1 MRLTRLQLLNWRSFP
16 TCDLDLDHDITV
28 LIGQNGTGKT
38 ALLNAFVWG
47 LFGQTTTGF
56 SHPDDLCN
64 HQAKLAL
71 AEGESAHVEVTVSF
85 LHDGGLRKYR
95 FEARR
100 SLSVTRTGPE
110 KDNFEESKPRFVL
123 NRYPLDQEGDAQTYR
138 DEVAD
143 RELQSIIPAGLNPY
157 FFFPAENIGASI
169 AAPDARASSIREAV
183 DVLLGTRRYQ
193 IAAEAIQQA
202 LQLRQLEEKA
212 SNDTALRKAQELKD
226 DARKNHAEVVHE
238 LSLLPDQIRR
248 VNALRDEA
256 ERELQRIQDAQ
267 LLIDERHEI
276 QTHYDEAKRDAENA
290 ENQQRQVL
298 HRECF
303 NLFGAKVL
311 SDARKTLQQA
321 KTLGKIPPRVSAG
334 LLDDLI
340 DNAES
345 CLCGRPIS
353 DSERSVFRT
362 LLSTVVE
369 DTVAD
374 SVSNILARVIDREDR
389 LSARTG
395 NEAPYAMLIAV
406 EKEIHNAHRAMT
418 TWRDKRDA
426 FDEDNP
432 RLQQPLG
439 ANPIDTWQKY
449 LRMGTALEGRQES
462 LEKEEASLSRAKRDT
477 ENRYER
483 LRRAQ
488 GKADDVAEARGHL
501 YRIERAI
508 EDLKKLL
515 RDGSRRDVERAI
527 NKIAQEVFLRDYTI
541 SLTPDFDIEV
551 HQDGISVGASSS
563 ERAWVTFAFVAA
575 LAGLIEKY
583 DKLTRMDEAGEIELE
598 LGSGYPLVLDAPFSP
613 FGDDYASQ
621 FAERLPSLG
630 NQAVLIIRDDH
641 LDHLA
646 PIMDRHLDTRA
657 YLMRFHG
664 PRDIEQTIT
673 WGDGETWGDGSERIY
688 VKPAGD
694 GALIRTELVELP
706 T

>member
-1 MRLTRLQLLNWRSFP
+1 MRLTRLRLLNWRSFP
-16 TCDLDLDHDITV
+16 TCEVDLDHDITV

-71 AEGESAHVEVTVSF
+71 TQGESAHVEVIVGF
-85 LHDGGLRKYR
+85 LHDGGLRRYR

-100 SLSVTRTGPE
+100 SLSVTRTGPDKE
-110 KDNFEESKPRFVL
+110 SFEESKPRFVL

-138 DEVAD
+138 DEVAE

-169 AAPDARASSIREAV
+169 AAPDSRASSIREAV
-183 DVLLGTRRYQ
+183 DVLLGTSRYQ
-193 IAAEAIQQA
+193 IAADAIQQA

-212 SNDTALRKAQELKD
+212 SNDTALRKAQEVKD
-226 DARKNHAEVVHE
+226 KARENHADVVHE
-238 LSLLPDQIRR
+238 LSLLPEQIRR
-248 VNALRDEA
+248 VNTLRDEA
-256 ERELQRIQDAQ
+256 ERELRRMQDAQ
-267 LLIDERHEI
+267 QLIDERHDI
-276 QTHYDEAKRDAENA
+276 QRNYDDARRDAKAA
-290 ENQQRQVL
+290 EDQQRQVL

-311 SDARKTLQQA
+311 SDARIVLEEA
-321 KTLGKIPPRVSAG
+321 KALGKIPPKVSAG
-334 LLDDLI
+334 LLDELI
-340 DNAES
+340 ENAES
-345 CLCGRPIS
+345 CLCGRQIS
-353 DSERSVFRT
+353 DSERDILRA
-362 LLSTVVE
+362 LRITVVE
-369 DTVAD
+369 DTVAE
-374 SVSNILARVIDREDR
+374 SVSNILARVISRDDRM
-389 LSARTG
+389 SARTG
-395 NEAPYAMLIAV
+395 GEAPYAMLAAV

-432 RLQQPLG
+432 RLLQPLG
-439 ANPIDTWQKY
+439 ASPIETWQKY
-449 LRMGTALEGRQES
+449 LRMGTELETRQQD
-462 LEKEEASLSRAKRDT
+462 LEKEEESLSRAKRET

-488 GKADDVAEARGHL
+488 GKADSVAEARGHL
-501 YRIERAI
+501 YKVERAI
-508 EDLKKLL
+508 EDLKKHL

-527 NKIAQEVFLRDYTI
+527 NKIVQEVFLRDYTI
-541 SLTPDFDIEV
+541 SLTSDFDIEV
-551 HQDGISVGASSS
+551 RQDGISVGASSS

-583 DKLTRMDEAGEIELE
+583 DKLTRMDEAGEVELE
-598 LGSGYPLVLDAPFSP
+598 LGSSYPLVLDAPFSP
-613 FGDDYASQ
+613 FGDDYATQ

-646 PIMDRHLDTRA
+646 PIMSHQLDARA

-664 PRDIEQTIT
+664 PRDIEQTIV
-673 WGDGETWGDGSERIY
+673 WGDGHNWGDGSERIY
-688 VKPAGD
+688 VTPARD
-694 GALIRTELVELP
+694 ASQVRTELVELP